1 MMAPNWKYSE
11 CKTTR
16 NMAHMTPKIHQLRY
30 KYPYGELKTTHIE
43 DTLLKGNQ
51 EKVEQ

>member
-16 NMAHMTPKIHQLRY
+16 NMAHMTPKIHQLTY
-30 KYPYGELKTTHIE
+30 KYPFGEYEGTQHE
-43 DTLLKGNQ
+43 DTLLGGNQ
-51 EKVEQ
+51 GKVEQ